1 MSIDIHTLVAVLGV
15 THLIQAVVF
24 IYQYKF
30 NRVYRGIGWWLLWS
44 ISEIAGFVFIL
55 LRDIPSI
62 HPAAVFAQ
70 NTLIV
75 LGTLFLYIGVMR
87 FLDRKENRRFI
98 FILFA
103 VFVAAHAWFLFVR
116 DDYDT
121 RGVIISLALAA
132 VSFFT
137 AWSLLVNRMPSIAA
151 SAAFN
156 SALFIVHGCI
166 FGYRAVMILG
176 GEPAGL
182 FFAATPFNMLPFIDA
197 LVVGLL
203 WTFGLVIMVNQ
214 RLTAELA
221 EAKEHFEEIF
231 DTSPDGALITSAG
244 DGQITEVNRAFFGMM
259 GYTNTESVG
268 KTSLDIRLWK
278 NSEERRKFVRE
289 LDEKGMVE
297 NFETVFVRKDGSE
310 RFGLVSAKKITLH
323 GKPHIISVT
332 RDITERRKAEEEL
345 KLLLKEKEILVR
357 EVHHRVKNNF
367 AVVTSLLSLQSRQI
381 EDQRIRD
388 VLDKSRDRIRSMSLI
403 HERLYQS
410 KNLTH
415 INLSEYIRSL
425 ANDLHRSY
433 GADASNVT
441 LSVKTDDVAIKLDQ
455 AIPCGLV
462 LNELI
467 SNALK
472 YAFPHGF
479 KGKGLIEVTL
489 SRKDGNKVEL
499 SVKDNGVGLPEN
511 FGAKKAESLGM
522 KIVTMLAEDQIGGT
536 LDIVRKKGTEFV
548 VRFHLSD

>member
-24 IYQYKF
+24 VYQYRF
-30 NRVYRGIGWWLLWS
+30 NRVYRGIGWWLAWS
-44 ISEIAGFVFIL
+44 MAEIAGFVFIL

-70 NTLIV
+70 NTMIV
-75 LGTLFLYIGVMR
+75 LGTLFLYIGVMH
-87 FLDRKENRRFI
+87 FLDRKENRRFL

-103 VFVAAHAWFLFVR
+103 VYMAALAWFLFVR
-116 DDYDT
+116 DDYNA

-166 FGYRAVMILG
+166 FGCRAVMILA
-176 GEPAGL
+176 GEPTGL
-182 FFAATPFNMLPFIDA
+182 FFAATPFNMFPFIDA

-214 RLTAELA
+214 RLAAELA

-231 DTSPDGALITSAG
+231 DTSPDGALITSAD
-244 DGQITEVNRAFFGMM
+244 DGEIAEVNRAFFGLM

-278 NSEERRKFVRE
+278 NTEDRRRFVRA

-345 KLLLKEKEILVR
+345 KLLLKEKEVLVR

-367 AVVTSLLSLQSRQI
+367 AVVTSLLNLQSRQI

-410 KNLTH
+410 KSLTH

-433 GADASNVT
+433 GPETSNVT
-441 LSVKTDDVAIKLDQ
+441 LSVKTDDVAVKLDQ

-489 SRKDGNKVEL
+489 SRKAGNKVEL

-511 FGAKKAESLGM
+511 FGEKKAESMGM

-548 VRFHLSD
+548 VRFRLSD